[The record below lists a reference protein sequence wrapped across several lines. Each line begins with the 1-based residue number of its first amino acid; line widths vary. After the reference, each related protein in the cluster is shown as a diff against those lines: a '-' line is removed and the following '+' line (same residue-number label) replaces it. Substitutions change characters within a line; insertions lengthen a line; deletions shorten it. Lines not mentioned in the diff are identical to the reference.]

1 MFPVSEA
8 AASPRV
14 VLALQVGRQDAR
26 KGPSRMGAMELQQR
40 KRPWQGI
47 LVQCPRRRKRSQGQE
62 QSERERQ
69 SQRLGRRR
77 RQNRKRVGQVA
88 GQARGDEVAPKQWKP
103 GLAIAAPWDG
113 GIGASRD
120 TSNRFHDVQVADI
133 LSFCHTLTSAG
144 LALARAIAMLRKFQG
159 SKRTLYLQRWHLQ
172 HRRVAQGQA
181 LAPGLTNLQG
191 GLCQFETRAACEFA
205 GKNP

>member
-1 MFPVSEA
+1 MPGKG
-8 AASPRV
+8 P
-14 VLALQVGRQDAR
+14 QGWGRWNYNKGKGRGKGYWSNTHEGGKGR
-26 KGPSRMGAMELQQR
+26 KGKSNQKGKGKA
-40 KRPWQGI
+40 KGWGGGGDKTGN
-47 LVQCPRRRKRSQGQE
+47 VWAKSQDKPEGT
-62 QSERERQ
+62 
-69 SQRLGRRR
+69 
-77 RQNRKRVGQVA
+77 K
-88 GQARGDEVAPKQWKP
+88 WKP

-172 HRRVAQGQA
+172 LRRVAQGQA